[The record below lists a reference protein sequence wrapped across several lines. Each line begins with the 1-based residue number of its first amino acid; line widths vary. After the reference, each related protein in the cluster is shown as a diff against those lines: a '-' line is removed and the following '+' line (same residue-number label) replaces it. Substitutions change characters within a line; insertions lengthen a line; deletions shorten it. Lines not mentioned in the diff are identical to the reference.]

1 MINTNTTQQLT
12 SPEEVKKMV
21 VEALNI
27 GHLPASDQDSIIG
40 ELAGALME
48 RATLALLKEVPES
61 EFDAIDALADSGK
74 DAEMVEALRKV
85 VPNAQEIM
93 EEAIRSGVEEYKIL
107 VNEQVKARLEKE
119 MEEDAQRVGK

>member
-1 MINTNTTQQLT
+1 MVGTNKMNAVV

-27 GHLPASDQDSIIG
+27 GHLPESDQDSIIG

-48 RATLALLKEVPES
+48 RATLALLKEVPEG

-74 DAEMVEALRKV
+74 EGEMVEAIRKV
-85 VPNAQEIM
+85 VPNAQQIM
-93 EEAIRSGVEEYKIL
+93 EDAIKTGVEEYKIL

-119 MEEDAQRVGK
+119 LKATAK